1 MNQIEQDFVGTPQQV
16 YTNLPT
22 ESHFY
27 PSKCELGNPKLT
39 GSSLLKISQWPS
51 VLDSV
56 WSCWTLWPLHL
67 KICSKARCQVAMDS
81 PPFTSWRSTATRLK
95 VPVLLKVSLKYSKTK
110 IKLLINVCL
119 IDWLMVSGLQKS
131 SWPKMWPMSS
141 TIPVWGLVFP
151 GAQPEC
157 QFSGYEEH

>member
-110 IKLLINVCL
+110 IKLSINVCL
-119 IDWLMVSGLQKS
+119 IDWLMVSGAHDRKCDPCRQLYPCEAWCFQ
-131 SWPKMWPMSS
+131 
-141 TIPVWGLVFP
+141 
-151 GAQPEC
+151 
-157 QFSGYEEH
+157 EHNLSVSFQVTKNTKN